1 MSKLILLRASNDNSN
16 NTFVISG
23 SKSISQRA
31 LIINHLV
38 NRETTISNLSN
49 SEDTSLLYK
58 ALLSKNKI
66 INVGKS
72 GTSIRFLTALFA
84 LINKNVILTGDSYLF
99 SRPILG
105 LIEVLNNLGAN
116 VELIGNQII
125 INKGNLNGG
134 TIYIDNRHT
143 SQFVSAMLLIAP
155 YFEKGLKLNLY
166 TRELSKS
173 YIDMTLKM
181 INYCGGD
188 ANWHDKSIVVNPQ
201 KYNRSIESIESDW
214 SSISYIF
221 LSFLFSDLEEIV
233 IKNVTSNSIQGDM
246 SLKDFFAVLGI
257 KSIFNNSF
265 VTLTKQNVVLPKK
278 LNWNCERIPD
288 LCQTFVVACLGLGI
302 EFTATGI
309 KSLYFKETN
318 RVHAMKQELLKF
330 NTKLEVLDNSI
341 TLYPQSWDK
350 NKPIVI
356 NTYGDHRMA
365 LSFSA
370 LVLLNQSIIIDNY
383 IVINKSYPNFWN
395 DLIKFGVNINYM
407 I

>member
-31 LIINHLV
+31 LIINHLL
-38 NRETTISNLSN
+38 NSETTISNLSN

-99 SRPILG
+99 SRPIVG
-105 LIEVLNNLGAN
+105 LIDVLNNLGAN

-188 ANWHDKSIVVNPQ
+188 ANWHGKSIVVNPQ

-221 LSFLFSDLEEIV
+221 LSFLFSDLEEVV

-257 KSIFNNSF
+257 KSIFNNRF
-265 VTLTKQNVVLPKK
+265 VTLTKQNMVLPKK